1 MVHSLDVM
9 AIVQFNIGLL
19 LRFFLEFH
27 RSWLLILKFLKCVK
41 NAI

>member
-1 MVHSLDVM
+1 MVHSLDVI

-19 LRFFLEFH
+19 LCFFLEFH
-27 RSWLLILKFLKCVK
+27 QSWLLILKILKCVK